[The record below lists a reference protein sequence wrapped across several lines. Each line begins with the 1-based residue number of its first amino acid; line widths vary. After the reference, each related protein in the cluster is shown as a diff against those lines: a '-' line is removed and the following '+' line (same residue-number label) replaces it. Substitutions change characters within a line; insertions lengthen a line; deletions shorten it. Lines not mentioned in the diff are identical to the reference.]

1 MKQILAQLA
10 AAISFFTRIPAWRV
24 VDIPLESYKHIIV
37 FWPISGWLTGAIMA
51 ISFALL
57 SSFMPTIIAI
67 ILAFAIRMWL
77 TSGLHE
83 DGLSDFLDGFGGGS
97 TRDDILRIM
106 KDSHIGSYALIGM
119 ILYAALWIF
128 GVNELPHAWI
138 AKVLFVADPLSK
150 MLSMHFMRSLN
161 YARTANES
169 KAKMV
174 LAKPS
179 FTHTTIATI
188 YGLAPALYFLP
199 WQAYFA
205 LIPAFLLVAALR
217 IYVKKR
223 IGGYTGDLC
232 GAVAL
237 IAELAIILGVMIYFY
252 N

>member
-1 MKQILAQLA
+1 MKQTLAQLA

-24 VDIPLESYKHIIV
+24 VDIPLESYKQIIV
-37 FWPISGWLTGAIMA
+37 FWPISGWLTGAVLA
-51 ISFALL
+51 ISFVLL

-67 ILAFAIRMWL
+67 IFAFAIRMWL

-83 DGLSDFLDGFGGGS
+83 DGLSDFFDGFGGGH

-106 KDSHIGSYALIGM
+106 KDSHIGSYALVGM

-128 GVNELPHAWI
+128 GVNELPYAWI
-138 AKVLFVADPLSK
+138 AKVLFLADPLSK
-150 MLSMHFMRSLN
+150 MLSMHFMRSLQ

-174 LAKPS
+174 LAKPNFS
-179 FTHTTIATI
+179 HTTIATI

-199 WQAYFA
+199 WQAYWA

-217 IYVKKR
+217 AYTKKR

-237 IAELAIILGVMIYFY
+237 VSELAIILAVMIYFY